1 MNNSSVGASLG
12 EAATLLT
19 SLVGHSARAGLSI
32 LGALGAAPEKMLCDF
47 TQGRGIIG
55 DCNCDIP
62 PPCWQPQPLGEVT
75 SFVAPGGQAT
85 MRFRI
90 TNSSFS
96 TRIIQFKSSPP
107 TVVTFSE
114 NPVTL
119 APLQRHVVS
128 AFLQIPSSDKQGSEQ
143 EVVIFVR
150 GCRNYYVRWT
160 VKVMDCGATMCN
172 EVELDDGPDLIHH
185 WYDHFYCPREC
196 QDQRTNK

>member
-1 MNNSSVGASLG
+1 MNNSNVGASLG

-19 SLVGHSARAGLSI
+19 NLVGHSAKVGLSI
-32 LGALGAAPEKMLCDF
+32 LGALGTVPEKLLCEVS
-47 TQGRGIIG
+47 QGRGIIG
-55 DCNCDIP
+55 GCDCDIP
-62 PPCWQPQPLGEVT
+62 SPCWEPQSLGEVT

-96 TRIIQFKSSPP
+96 SRIINFLASPAAS
-107 TVVTFSE
+107 VTFSE

-128 AFLQIPSSDKQGSEQ
+128 AFLQVPANAKQGTEQ

-185 WYDHFYCPREC
+185 WYDHFYCRREC
-196 QDQRTNK
+196 QDQRTHP